1 MVYIFDFDG
10 TLVDTATDVAL
21 AFQEALRQNNISVP
35 SKERII
41 KLIGKNLDEIVK
53 ELLEVDMPESVV
65 LSIKNTYKNIYNASK
80 KENTK
85 PFDGISAL
93 LLKLVKK
100 GYKIAI
106 NSNKPEEVLINMT
119 KQYFPEIEF
128 DAIVGYATNR
138 PSKPDPYGVELIK
151 TRVDEEKAVYIG
163 DGLNDL
169 LTANNANIPCV
180 YVTWGPVY
188 LNDVQSYSVKTVN
201 RVCDLEEELLAM

>member
-21 AFQEALRQNNISVP
+21 AFQEAFRQNNISVP

-106 NSNKPEEVLINMT
+106 NSNKPEEVLINMA

-151 TRVDEEKAVYIG
+151 TRVDEEKAIYIG

-169 LTANNANIPCV
+169 LTAKNSKIPCV
-180 YVTWGPVY
+180 YVTWGPLIIKNSAEY
-188 LNDVQSYSVKTVN
+188 TNATVN
-201 RVCDLEEELLAM
+201 SVSELHELLN